1 MSAVSKRRIWGWM
14 SFDWASQP
22 FYTLGLTFVFG
33 PYFASV
39 AIQYYMGQG
48 LSEQAADAQA
58 QSLWFTGSAVAGVF
72 IALSAPYLG
81 AVADRAGRR
90 IPWIALFSAIYILCT
105 AALWK
110 LTPDG
115 SWLFPALIIF
125 FVGFIAAEYALNFVN
140 AYLPGLGTDEEIG
153 RISGSGA
160 AFGYWGGVLALAIVL
175 LLLLEVPGT
184 GKTLLG
190 QDPLFGLDVAQ
201 KEETRIVGPLI
212 ALWFAIFMIPFFLFV
227 RDEPQAA
234 TLTPKKGSAWKDL
247 MATLKSIRHRT
258 SLVSFLIGSMCYRDA
273 LNAIYTAGGIYA
285 AVVMNWELLQI
296 VQFGI
301 IAALAAAVL
310 TWVGGLCDTKFGP
323 KPVILVCVL
332 LLIGVSITVV
342 CLGPNHFLWFTF
354 ETTTVPNVI
363 YYCVGMVIGGAGGT
377 IYSASRSMMV
387 RHTTPDRP
395 TEAFGLF
402 ALSGKATAFI
412 GPLLVVA
419 VTEMTGSAQLGY
431 IPVIIL
437 FIVGLILLR
446 WVNKDGD
453 RDEWVASQ
461 G

>member
-1 MSAVSKRRIWGWM
+1 M

-39 AIQYYMGQG
+39 AISYYMGQG

-58 QSLWFTGSAVAGVF
+58 QSLWFTGSAIAGVL
-72 IALSAPYLG
+72 IAFSAPYLG

-90 IPWIALFSAIYILCT
+90 IPWIALFSIIYVVCT
-105 AALWK
+105 ASLWN

-115 SWLFPALIIF
+115 TWLFPALIIF
-125 FVGFIAAEYALNFVN
+125 FTGFIAAEYALNFVN
-140 AYLPGLGTDEEIG
+140 AYLPSLGSDGEIG

-184 GKTLLG
+184 GQTLLG
-190 QDPLFGLDVAQ
+190 RDPLFGLDVAQ

-212 ALWFAIFMIPFFLFV
+212 AIWFAVFMIPFFIFV
-227 RDEPQAA
+227 RDEPPAA
-234 TLTPKKGSAWKDL
+234 PIERKSSALKDL
-247 MATLKSIRHRT
+247 MATLRGIRHRK

-332 LLIGVSITVV
+332 LLILVSITVV
-342 CLGPNHFLWFTF
+342 SLGPNHFLWFTF
-354 ETTTVPNVI
+354 ETTTIPNTI

-453 RDEWVASQ
+453 RAEWSASQ
-461 G
+461 S